1 MNLTTQKRLAASIL
15 KVGLNRVWI
24 DLDYLSKFISY
35 AELWRIIYMNLTTQK
50 RLAAS
55 ILKVGLNRVWMD
67 PERMEEIS
75 MAITREG
82 VMQLIND
89 GAIKAKPQKGISSYR
104 SKKIAE
110 QKQKGKRK
118 GAGSRK
124 GAKKA
129 RTPKKKQ
136 WMTTIRALRKDLKE
150 MREDEIIDATTYRK
164 LYKMAK
170 GGAFRSKSYM
180 RNYARDHDLIKGDE

>member
-1 MNLTTQKRLAASIL
+1 
-15 KVGLNRVWI
+15 
-24 DLDYLSKFISY
+24 
-35 AELWRIIYMNLTTQK
+35 MNLTTQK

-110 QKQKGKRK
+110 QKAKEKEKVQVVEKGL
-118 GAGSRK
+118 
-124 GAKKA
+124 KKLVL
-129 RTPKKKQ
+129 
-136 WMTTIRALRKDLKE
+136 LRKNN
-150 MREDEIIDATTYRK
+150 
-164 LYKMAK
+164 
-170 GGAFRSKSYM
+170 G
-180 RNYARDHDLIKGDE
+180 

>member
-24 DLDYLSKFISY
+24 D
-35 AELWRIIYMNLTTQK
+35 
-50 RLAAS
+50 
-55 ILKVGLNRVWMD
+55 
-67 PERMEEIS
+67 PERMEEVS

-82 VMQLIND
+82 VKQLINN

-104 SKKIAE
+104 SKKLAE
-110 QKQKGKRK
+110 QKKKGKRK
-118 GAGSRK
+118 GRGSVK

-129 RTPKKKQ
+129 RNPKKQ
-136 WMTTIRALRKDLKE
+136 EWMTTIRALRKDLKE
-150 MREDEIIDATTYRK
+150 MRDAHEIDATTYRK

-180 RNYARDHDLIKGDE
+180 KTYARDHDLIK